1 MIPILQDTDYARQ
14 RFFTAKIPS
23 REEGT
28 ETHYYD
34 CTRSFDHR
42 GHSRPMMSATDV
54 IEKTFFERLYLVLGL
69 RKIAPWVKCPYAL
82 TTPIDQ
88 CIPISR
94 FSCNFFPWMAPH
106 FFGHHDSPSNLA
118 KYGTLG
124 TSLFG
129 GFWGCNNF
137 GKTHIPLDSQYL
149 SKKISIPS
157 QPPADWDVAMFNI
170 VATL

>member
-137 GKTHIPLDSQYL
+137 GKTHIPLDSNIYLKKYL
-149 SKKISIPS
+149 SLPNRPQTETWQCS
-157 QPPADWDVAMFNI
+157 
-170 VATL
+170 TL